1 MVDYV
6 LLIDHILGDSRINII
21 FYTFV
26 YITKQLVVNISH
38 YTSGSRRGNKHEYS
52 SSEST
57 DNEDDVEKEIE
68 GETLIE
74 RFRKSKNIDELFL
87 K

>member
-1 MVDYV
+1 MMY
-6 LLIDHILGDSRINII
+6 RIKIV

-26 YITKQLVVNISH
+26 YNNIILFA
-38 YTSGSRRGNKHEYS
+38 SGSRRGNKRQYS

-57 DNEDDVEKEIE
+57 DNEDEVEKEIE

-74 RFRKSKNIDELFL
+74 RFRKSKNIDD
-87 K
+87 